1 MKKNVVFVI
10 FLVILFGTYF
20 LVVNKKKNYELEY
33 VINTYTIKEVYDK
46 TYNSYYINVYNNLNN
61 YSFVSSK
68 KYSNKRHIIDNID
81 VKETDGTTCVKPISK
96 YLTFSYVCS
105 DDNNYFVENK
115 DVVNTGSKENYD
127 NYSVYNKSNKYY
139 VWDGYGIKNVL
150 SRKEI
155 HFLDKEH
162 YDNSLSF
169 NYNEFI
175 LFADY
180 DAGRSFSD
188 FYYVDIE
195 KETSEKI
202 ESQYDISFD
211 SYFLGYYKNKVYLF
225 DKKNMVEYFIDLKKK
240 KVIKVSK
247 KEIGKYYDGTL
258 KDIALSKLK
267 YTNMYF
273 DYKNIVNYV
282 VDNNKLYKYY
292 NNSKEKM
299 MLTNIDVK
307 SIISC
312 NDEKVYYLSNDSLY
326 SYDEQ
331 NGNVLLL
338 SNFDWKFNY
347 LNRIFIF

>member
-1 MKKNVVFVI
+1 MKKMKYILLITMLSAGFCFTAKAQEKGIYASQKAVKVKKHYKI
-10 FLVILFGTYF
+10 GKDRASHLVISGY
-20 LVVNKKKNYELEY
+20 NKKNKKIWSHKAKAKEEY
-33 VINTYTIKEVYDK
+33 QVYLATY
-46 TYNSYYINVYNNLNN
+46 
-61 YSFVSSK
+61 K
-68 KYSNKRHIIDNID
+68 KR
-81 VKETDGTTCVKPISK
+81 
-96 YLTFSYVCS
+96 
-105 DDNNYFVENK
+105 
-115 DVVNTGSKENYD
+115 
-127 NYSVYNKSNKYY
+127 
-139 VWDGYGIKNVL
+139 
-150 SRKEI
+150 
-155 HFLDKEH
+155 
-162 YDNSLSF
+162 
-169 NYNEFI
+169 
-175 LFADY
+175 
-180 DAGRSFSD
+180 
-188 FYYVDIE
+188 
-195 KETSEKI
+195 
-202 ESQYDISFD
+202 
-211 SYFLGYYKNKVYLF
+211 KNKVYLF
-225 DKKNMVEYFIDLKKK
+225 DKKNMLEYFIDLKKK
-240 KVIKVSK
+240 KVMKVSK